1 MSCERTTLFGS
12 CFIMNIVISPMVD
25 LTIIGENK
33 KQTPLLFMI
42 PSFKE
47 IHTFVK
53 YNDKL
58 KQKVI

>member
-1 MSCERTTLFGS
+1 
-12 CFIMNIVISPMVD
+12 MVD

-33 KQTPLLFMI
+33 KTNPLLFMI

-47 IHTFVK
+47 THTFVK

>member
-1 MSCERTTLFGS
+1 
-12 CFIMNIVISPMVD
+12 MVD